1 MSENFVSNL
10 REVLKLKREIYEH
23 NIKYK
28 KEWDKLDDYYSEDNK
43 KQKSDLYNDL
53 IKIEIPNYLNEKLL
67 TDNKDYKFAKGSVGQ
82 GGYSKVPW
90 IAIYNPNITE
100 DTKDGY
106 YIVIL
111 IHPEGK
117 GIYLSLNQ
125 GWTKIKI
132 QNKGNMDEAKKEALS
147 VSKALSQY
155 LINNEYS
162 KGKFSYDDEAYDN
175 DGYPMGYAHG
185 SILYTYYS
193 FDNLHDD
200 KVIKD
205 LKNFVTIFD
214 DLASKVTKKDY
225 DWIIDNAS
233 EISES
238 EELKDIKA
246 NNENNKLILEDPPT
260 DIKVNRK
267 TGTTKSRAKDEN
279 IDRANKENKLTGV
292 AGEESALKFFKELI
306 EREVDQQNKEEFY
319 NLIDASMAKKHGYG
333 YDMIAFDPRNTN
345 EPIKKYIE
353 IKTTKSSSNQEPFYV
368 SLNEL
373 YAMYENPG
381 EYLILRI
388 YNCGKKG
395 HSRAYILDPYEKQ
408 NEFNSFEE
416 FLEST
421 FEYEAIQFKIFGQK

>member
-10 REVLKLKREIYEH
+10 REVLELKKEIYDK
-23 NIKYK
+23 NTLYKSMWDQGDKYN
-28 KEWDKLDDYYSEDNK
+28 E
-43 KQKSDLYNDL
+43 L
-53 IKIEIPNYLNEKLL
+53 IKKTIPKQINDNILKNS
-67 TDNKDYKFAKGSVGQ
+67 TDKKYASSGIGQ
-82 GGYSKVPW
+82 GNYSAVPW
-90 IAIYNPNITE
+90 IAIYNPEITE

-125 GWTKIKI
+125 GWTKIKK
-132 QNKGNMDEAKKEALS
+132 QNEGNIDIAKKEALS
-147 VSKALSQY
+147 VSKRLSQY
-155 LINNEYS
+155 TISNKYN
-162 KGKFSYDDEAYDN
+162 KGKFSYNNEKFDN
-175 DGYPMGYAHG
+175 IGYPMGYAHG

-193 FDNLHDD
+193 KDNLQED
-200 KVIKD
+200 IIIED
-205 LKNFVTIFD
+205 LKGFIAIFD
-214 DLASKVTKKDY
+214 DLVSKVSKKEY
-225 DWIIDNAS
+225 DWITDNAI

-267 TGTTKSRAKDEN
+267 TGTTKSRANDED

-395 HSRAYILDPYEKQ
+395 NSRAYILDPCEKQ
-408 NEFNSFEE
+408 SEFNSFEE